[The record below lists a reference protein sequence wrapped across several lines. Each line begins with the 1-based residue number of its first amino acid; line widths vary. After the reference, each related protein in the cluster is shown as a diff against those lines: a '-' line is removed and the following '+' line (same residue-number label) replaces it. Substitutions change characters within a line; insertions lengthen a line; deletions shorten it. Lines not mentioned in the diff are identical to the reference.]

1 MSTDR
6 LSLPAAIFI
15 NVNIMLGVGIFAN
28 TVVLS
33 QRAGA
38 FGCFSY
44 AIVALLLLPLIMS
57 IARLIALYPDAGF
70 YGYGANAIHPFA
82 GFIGAWCYFTGK
94 IASATFML
102 HVGISMLQQV
112 LPAMQTIPTILLDAI
127 VLILF
132 VFLNLLN
139 IKTGSKIQ
147 GWLLVLKMVPIWFVV
162 LCGIFIIKGTNLSLA
177 NVHFE
182 GILSTIPIVLYAAAG
197 FEATCSLSCRIENAR
212 RNGPLAIFISYGFVM
227 LIAFLYQFFFYG
239 AVGSALANQSS
250 YLAAFPLFLQSLFAS
265 HSAIMPIAQAVIYAA
280 ITASALGAAYGII
293 YSNYWNLYMLAS
305 AGHTFFKKS
314 LTKLSKYQVPYLC
327 LLAEGLIG
335 LMYIGLLQGAQLPLV
350 QTSVLGGS
358 IAYTMSVIS
367 LLWIVIKGKLGLKQ
381 LWIPLFALFNC
392 ILFVVTTINNFRISG
407 LYPFYL
413 FLFFVS
419 CGIGMYAYTEMR
431 KQKQFSEQQ

>member
-44 AIVALLLLPLIMS
+44 AIIALLLLPLILS
-57 IARLIALYPDAGF
+57 IARLISLYPEAGF

-82 GFIGAWCYFTGK
+82 GFIAAWSYFTGK

-112 LPAMQTIPTILLDAI
+112 LPATQSIPTIVLDAS
-127 VLILF
+127 VLLFF

-147 GWLLVLKMVPIWFVV
+147 GWLLVLKMVPIWFVI
-162 LCGIFIIKGTNLSLA
+162 LCGIFIIKGTNLSFVNL
-177 NVHFE
+177 HFE
-182 GILSTIPIVLYAAAG
+182 GVLSTIPIVLYAAAG

-212 RNGPLAIFISYGFVM
+212 RNGPLAIFISYGFVL

-239 AVGSALANQSS
+239 TVGAVLAGQSS
-250 YLAAFPLFLQSLFAS
+250 YLAAFPLFLQSLFAT
-265 HSAIMPIAQAVIYAA
+265 HSAILPIAQAVIYAA

-293 YSNYWNLYMLAS
+293 YSNYWNLYMVAS

-314 LTKLSKYQVPYLC
+314 LTKLSKYQVPYFC

-335 LMYIGLLQGAQLPLV
+335 LMYIGLVQGAQLPLV

-358 IAYTMSVIS
+358 IAYIVSVIS
-367 LLWIVIKGKLGLKQ
+367 LMWVVIKGKLGLKQ
-381 LWIPLFALFNC
+381 LWIPLLALCNC
-392 ILFVVTTINNFRISG
+392 ILFVATTVNNFFISG

-419 CGIGMYAYTEMR
+419 CGIVMYFYTSMR
-431 KQKQFSEQQ
+431 NKKQIVTQQ